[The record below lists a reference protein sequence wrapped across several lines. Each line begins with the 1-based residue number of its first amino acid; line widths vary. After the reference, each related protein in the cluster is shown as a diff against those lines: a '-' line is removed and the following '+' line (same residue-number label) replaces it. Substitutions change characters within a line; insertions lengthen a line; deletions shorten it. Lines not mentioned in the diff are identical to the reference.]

1 MTKNSTAP
9 VAAPPAIVAEAWQQV
24 GASFDRFCLASG
36 VAALQTMMEQDATP
50 PSVVRATSTRTAAT
64 ATAGAV
70 PRGRSVFT
78 AARSRSI
85 VHGCGRTA
93 VRRWRCQAGRRHRRR
108 IGWAAGR

>member
-36 VAALQTMMEQDATP
+36 VAALQTIMEQDATHLCGVRYVHKDGCNGHRWGRAEEKIGFHGGKVSMDRP
-50 PSVVRATSTRTAAT
+50 RVRA
-64 ATAGAV
+64 
-70 PRGRSVFT
+70 
-78 AARSRSI
+78 
-85 VHGCGRTA
+85 A

-108 IGWAAGR
+108 VGGAAAV